1 MVLHALSI
9 PTVRTKLD
17 ELQTTLSE
25 LESVQKTKKA
35 ALAALD
41 ADQLVSISDVE
52 GELAG
57 RLRAALAVE
66 LVIDPRLPSTT
77 LSLGAAVRKL
87 PEDERAPLLQRL
99 IDLAERAEHAQ
110 AEVATNWLATWR
122 LNEHVC
128 GMIDILA
135 RAGQP
140 QEVESHH
147 GLVFDATA

>member
-1 MVLHALSI
+1 M
-9 PTVRTKLD
+9 
-17 ELQTTLSE
+17 QTTLSE
-25 LESVQKTKKA
+25 LETVQKTKKA

-41 ADQLVSISDVE
+41 ADRLVSISEVE

-57 RLRAALAVE
+57 RLRSALAVE

-77 LSLGAAVRKL
+77 LSLGAAVRQL
-87 PEDERAPLLQRL
+87 PTDQRTPLLRRL
-99 IDLAERAEHAQ
+99 VDLAERAERAQ
-110 AEVATNWLATWR
+110 AEIATNWLATWR

-140 QEVESHH
+140 QEVETHH

>member
-1 MVLHALSI
+1 MVLDRLSI
-9 PTVRTKLD
+9 PTVQEKLD

-41 ADQLVSISDVE
+41 ADRLASISDVE

-57 RLRAALAVE
+57 RLRSALAVE
-66 LVIDPRLPSTT
+66 LAIDPRLPSTT
-77 LSLGAAVRKL
+77 LSLGAAVRQL
-87 PEDERAPLLQRL
+87 PADQRTPLLRRL
-99 IDLAERAEHAQ
+99 VDLAERAERAQ
-110 AEVATNWLATWR
+110 ADVATNWLATWR

-140 QEVESHH
+140 QEVETHH